1 MAKIKLNINNLKTIS
16 REQSNLKQLTTKIH
30 ESFVQLTDSSTRPP
44 KSTKNSNFTSPNTK
58 SIYREFDK
66 PKSKQAKTRTT
77 AKNKASNGILSIFS
91 AKFKR
96 QISKFLLVIYTWIDN
111 RGRINAV
118 KFGTFV
124 IFGLLIL
131 HLANLQ
137 IFNYY
142 VSANNTIDA
151 GSGVIRRSIIE
162 NQKKG
167 QIYIQD
173 FARNQPKISLTST
186 QNTSNL
192 SIDPLALKSII
203 TKNKLRTEELASGLA
218 GNLNLPYNTVL
229 DLINLETARENPSR
243 YVILVKG
250 ITEFQKKVANYLIDQ
265 SDNKMAYFTWLGVRE
280 NITRSYPYGDLLGAT
295 LGYIP
300 KYNVSRQEGVKTEC
314 RQMIE
319 DNDRSGASS
328 LDYAIGYYGLEQKY
342 CSTLAGRNGRTVILG
357 NKLNNEDSLPAQNGS
372 DIYLTLDMTMQQKA
386 EEILAKVLKENTN
399 ANGKPR
405 NASMVVMNP
414 KTGKILAL
422 ASAPSFDPN
431 LYGQGEVSTYRNVAT
446 SEDYEVGSVM
456 KPLTVAAALT
466 EYEKGTTGSQGQR
479 IGVPEDW
486 KKADYDKNGKIY
498 KELNGAELRIS
509 NSQNISYSGRQND
522 LKLTIRDSINT
533 MISDITDSLG
543 NVKLRDYFVNKFE
556 FNKPTEAT
564 FAGGGN
570 GNLSSLEKNMDCQY
584 CFAQHGFGQ
593 GIAISTVQLARA
605 YTALAN
611 KGQMVEPFLIEKIVD
626 QNGKIDDGKGSDS
639 ILNRPEPKSIFTEKS
654 AKLTTGYMQAV
665 IDEGYLGQQVG
676 RNSIPGYSV
685 AAKTG
690 TAQITRQHNDKPCDY
705 TCNTEKG
712 LFDHTLIGYGP
723 TTNAEVMIVIKISEP
738 RPGVVTN
745 FADTTLMPGFK
756 EMMSFSL
763 DYLKVARDR

>member
-16 REQSNLKQLTTKIH
+16 REQSKLEKFTSKIQ
-30 ESFVQLTDSSTRPP
+30 ENVQIGFTQLTDSSTRTQKFTPLKP
-44 KSTKNSNFTSPNTK
+44 SFREFEKPNSNKSTL
-58 SIYREFDK
+58 RGGQEK
-66 PKSKQAKTRTT
+66 PKEVTLKKVLTSIWIYILNLFIKTL
-77 AKNKASNGILSIFS
+77 KYIFIW
-91 AKFKR
+91 
-96 QISKFLLVIYTWIDN
+96 ISSRN
-111 RGRINAV
+111 RFGVV
-118 KFGTFV
+118 KFVTFF
-124 IFGLLIL
+124 IFGLIIL

-137 IFNYY
+137 IFSYY
-142 VSANNTIDA
+142 ISASNNIDP
-151 GSGVIRRSIIE
+151 SSNLIRRSIIE

-173 FARNQPKISLTST
+173 FARNQTKISLTST
-186 QNTSNL
+186 QNIANL
-192 SIDPLALKSII
+192 SIDPLALKTVIN
-203 TKNKLRTEELASGLA
+203 KNKLKVEELTTGLA
-218 GNLNLPYNTVL
+218 GNLNLSYNTVF
-229 DLINLETARENPSR
+229 DLINQEISKENPSR

-250 ITEFQKKVANYLIDQ
+250 ISEQQKKVATFLIEQ
-265 SDNKMAYFTWLGVRE
+265 SENKNSYFTWLGIRE
-280 NITRSYPYGDLLGAT
+280 NITRSYPFGELLGST

-300 KYNVSRQEGVKTEC
+300 KYNVSREEGIKTEC

-328 LDYAIGYYGLEQKY
+328 LDYSIGYYGLEQKY

-372 DIYLTLDMTMQQKA
+372 DIYLTLDLTMQQKA
-386 EEILAKVLKENTN
+386 EEILAKVLKDNTN

-405 NASMVVMNP
+405 NASMIVLNP
-414 KTGKILAL
+414 KTGKVLAL

-431 LYGQGEVSTYRNVAT
+431 VYGQGEISTYRNVAT

-456 KPLTVAAALT
+456 KPLTVAAALS

-479 IGVPEDW
+479 IGVPENW
-486 KKADYDKNGKIY
+486 EKADYDTNGKIY

-509 NSQNISYSGRQND
+509 NSQNLSYSGRKNN
-522 LKLTIRDSINT
+522 LKLVIRDSINT
-533 MISDITDSLG
+533 LISDITDTLG
-543 NVKLRDYFVNKFE
+543 NIKMRDYFVNRFE

-593 GIAISTVQLARA
+593 GIAISTIQLARA

-611 KGQMVEPFLIEKIVD
+611 RGQMVEPFIIEKIVD
-626 QNGKIDDGKGSDS
+626 QNGKIDDGKGGNS
-639 ILNRPEPKSIFTEKS
+639 ILNRPEPKSVFTEQS
-654 AKLTTGYMQAV
+654 AKLTTSYMQSV
-665 IDEGYLGQQVG
+665 MDEGYLGQQVG
-676 RNSIPGYSV
+676 KNSIPGYSI

-690 TAQITRQHNDKPCDY
+690 TAQITRQYKGSSCDY

-723 TTNAEVMIVIKISEP
+723 TANSQVMIVIKISEP
-738 RPGVVTN
+738 KPGVVTN
-745 FADTTLMPGFK
+745 FADTSLMPGFR
-756 EMMSFSL
+756 EMMGFSL
-763 DYLKVARDR
+763 DYLKIPRDK